1 MASTAGTP
9 RTRTFL
15 CTRAAGWPRWCCPLT
30 PSPAPAQD
38 RISITSA
45 CSAPPKTCSACP
57 GSPPPADT
65 PACGPRSDSEPGL
78 PADRPPRSS
87 CGHPAVVASLDD
99 RESRKLRRLMARY
112 VPGTVG
118 RRGKALNAPA
128 RWRGRQCSA
137 SVSSGSGA
145 VAARWPAAGPQGAW
159 CGIGRRWV
167 AGMSATNGAGSP
179 ADPAPGAVGP
189 LPGPADQPD
198 PGRSRRG
205 QGTILDAIGD
215 TPLVQVDGIWI
226 KLEYL
231 NPSGSI
237 KARIAKYMIERAER
251 EGLLRPGDTIVEASS
266 GNTGNAMSMVAAV
279 KGYRMLVVMPNGMS
293 AERRGGPAPHRGHLR
308 RFRSRHL
315 RPAPTR
321 HRRDRSGGQRR
332 GDRRDAP
339 PGPAAWA

>member
-1 MASTAGTP
+1 MQEGGWRALLEHHAREHLSVPELLGGHASAVPSHQARHPLGIVFQSP
-9 RTRTFL
+9 RPARH
-15 CTRAAGWPRWCCPLT
+15 RRRHAR
-30 PSPAPAQD
+30 PAPARRHQ
-38 RISITSA
+38 RIRQPAVRVRTL
-45 CSAPPKTCSACP
+45 
-57 GSPPPADT
+57 SP
-65 PACGPRSDSEPGL
+65 DS

-99 RESRKLRRLMARY
+99 RESRELRRLMARY

-251 EGLLRPGDTIVEASS
+251 EGLPDAGRHAERDEPGTAGDLTGVRRPGD
-266 GNTGNAMSMVAAV
+266 
-279 KGYRMLVVMPNGMS
+279 
-293 AERRGGPAPHRGHLR
+293 
-308 RFRSRHL
+308 
-315 RPAPTR
+315 
-321 HRRDRSGGQRR
+321 
-332 GDRRDAP
+332 DRR
-339 PGPAAWA
+339 